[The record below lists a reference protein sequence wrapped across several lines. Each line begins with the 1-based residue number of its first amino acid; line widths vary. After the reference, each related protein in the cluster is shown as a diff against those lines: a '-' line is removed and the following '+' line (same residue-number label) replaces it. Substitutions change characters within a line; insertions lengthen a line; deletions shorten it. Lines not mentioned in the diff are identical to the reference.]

1 MPFPSRVPVRSRHA
15 PMGIMRIAIGVVIG
29 LSWGAIAGCS
39 SPSRGPEVDIVEVE
53 RIEVL
58 PSETAAPEAAG
69 ESTISSPASDGA
81 KATAAATGA
90 SAADSGDPPRPPA
103 EEVRAAP
110 ASN

>member
-1 MPFPSRVPVRSRHA
+1 
-15 PMGIMRIAIGVVIG
+15 MGIMRIAIGVVIG
-29 LSWGAIAGCS
+29 LPWGAVAGCS

-69 ESTISSPASDGA
+69 ASTISSPASDGA